1 MNTSFIV
8 FNIIGLIIIVIA
20 AIRIGVK
27 ISKAT
32 KLEAPEAQNKKSY
45 EDALAKN
52 TTDFKYDSFKD
63 ARDGQI
69 YRTIKIGN
77 QVWMAENLRFKA
89 ENSYAPGNDES
100 NVDKYGRLYTWTSA
114 LNIPAEFTE
123 QSLAKD
129 IHLYNEIKDANYQG
143 IAPEGWHIPT
153 IGEWEQLMSNLP
165 AKSNGS
171 ELRSAWIWQKPGTDT
186 LGFFALPA
194 GYRFD
199 NGNFCQFGRRAR
211 FWCKN
216 EYGKS
221 NAYRLSIT
229 EESID
234 IEGIYRSDA
243 ISVRCVKNA

>member
-1 MNTSFIV
+1 
-8 FNIIGLIIIVIA
+8 
-20 AIRIGVK
+20 
-27 ISKAT
+27 
-32 KLEAPEAQNKKSY
+32 
-45 EDALAKN
+45 
-52 TTDFKYDSFKD
+52 
-63 ARDGQI
+63 
-69 YRTIKIGN
+69 
-77 QVWMAENLRFKA
+77 MAENLRFKA

-171 ELRSAWIWQKPGTDT
+171 ELRSACIWQKPGTDT